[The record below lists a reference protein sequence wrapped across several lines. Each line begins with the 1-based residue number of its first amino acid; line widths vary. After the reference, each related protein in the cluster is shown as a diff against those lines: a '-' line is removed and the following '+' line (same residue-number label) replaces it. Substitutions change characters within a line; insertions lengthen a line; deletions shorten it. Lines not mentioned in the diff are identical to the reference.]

1 MNKRVD
7 PTPKFDSLDRVNLM
21 QMNDVDFDELLEC
34 ADENIESSAFF
45 ASSMQILGI
54 LDGTIG
60 AIEDRLTKKKAS
72 IMPPPKSNLMMG
84 PHYMPKQQNY
94 IQVNN

>member
-45 ASSMQILGI
+45 ASSM
-54 LDGTIG
+54 
-60 AIEDRLTKKKAS
+60 
-72 IMPPPKSNLMMG
+72 
-84 PHYMPKQQNY
+84 
-94 IQVNN
+94 